1 LWLLRVY
8 FRADDT
14 PLSAT
19 KCSSNDKPAFA
30 DLRSMGCFGVKII
43 SAYVFH
49 YYRFFLEK
57 TAQKAGL
64 IGLRF

>member
-1 LWLLRVY
+1 
-8 FRADDT
+8 
-14 PLSAT
+14 
-19 KCSSNDKPAFA
+19 
-30 DLRSMGCFGVKII
+30 MGCFGVKII